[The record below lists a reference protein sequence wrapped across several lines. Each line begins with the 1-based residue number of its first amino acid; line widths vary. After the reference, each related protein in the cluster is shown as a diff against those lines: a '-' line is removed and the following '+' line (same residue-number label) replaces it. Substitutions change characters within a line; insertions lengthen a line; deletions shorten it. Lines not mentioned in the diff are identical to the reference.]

1 MQDDLIKSLEIFL
14 EKCNQALFNIPPR
27 KKRYFLIKLAQYA
40 ISKVGRKKFNLIA
53 TAFFETAKR
62 LKFPYLEA
70 YIESVYF
77 GVSDYKEFMKLE
89 PSAVVRMMR
98 FYFKKVD
105 GTPKIPITYGPL
117 LLKIARR
124 VKVRIKNA
132 IAYRAKKN
140 PVVPLEVIFEE
151 LRQEHLEKKKYFSFK
166 KKRRKKRKKIETIE
180 TTGTTEATEAIEAT
194 GVADVTNATNTTKAI
209 ETTKPTE
216 TI

>member
-53 TAFFETAKR
+53 TVFFETAKR

-117 LLKIARR
+117 LLKLARR
-124 VKVRIKNA
+124 IKVRIKNA

-166 KKRRKKRKKIETIE
+166 KKRRKKRKKIEAVE
-180 TTGTTEATEAIEAT
+180 TTEPTEVTKTTEITEATKAT
-194 GVADVTNATNTTKAI
+194 KATKTTETTKA
-209 ETTKPTE
+209 TE